1 MTHTV
6 GSKVRRLL
14 MASGVALVLGVPT
27 LACMGGGD
35 TSGGDATDGT
45 TKEEPAPKEEKGAL
59 KDDLVGTWKVQP
71 SEEALRELKIIRN
84 AIEGKPPPKKL
95 QPLSDAEKKLFQ
107 DAKKASGA
115 DQEFFRGLIAR
126 MSGARVTFDADGKG
140 RYDFDGGQNPFTY
153 TTSKESQ
160 DSVSIEIKYDHGVTE
175 KADLKRKGKAI
186 DVQFTAPSSGSYQ
199 FKPA

>member
-95 QPLSDAEKKLFQ
+95 QPLSDAEPLVLLVQYPVKQ
-107 DAKKASGA
+107 DRQQI
-115 DQEFFRGLIAR
+115 DRRLRRIA
-126 MSGARVTFDADGKG
+126 G
-140 RYDFDGGQNPFTY
+140 
-153 TTSKESQ
+153 
-160 DSVSIEIKYDHGVTE
+160 IH
-175 KADLKRKGKAI
+175 
-186 DVQFTAPSSGSYQ
+186 
-199 FKPA
+199 